1 MNANKILDDLS
12 CKLDSFNPAERKN
25 ALEEFK
31 KAFVTAGESFVC
43 EKNDNNMHC
52 HTFFS
57 FNGYGYSP
65 THVACWAKA
74 ERLFSAGLIDFDVL
88 DGVDEFLAAARELDL
103 RASCGVESRVVVKEM
118 LDKVINSPGEP
129 GIAYHLGVGFTTSGI
144 PAEQRKYLDA
154 MKAAANA
161 RTRGIVEKVN
171 PALSLD
177 YIVAPP
183 QMAHYLQKSAEIY
196 GIYLRYIAPE
206 DIHPY
211 SIDEVFIEFFNK

>member
-144 PAEQRKYLDA
+144 PRR
-154 MKAAANA
+154 NS
-161 RTRGIVEKVN
+161 G
-171 PALSLD
+171 
-177 YIVAPP
+177 
-183 QMAHYLQKSAEIY
+183 
-196 GIYLRYIAPE
+196 
-206 DIHPY
+206 
-211 SIDEVFIEFFNK
+211 SIWMP

>member
-144 PAEQRKYLDA
+144 PVEQRKYLDA

-171 PALSLD
+171 PVLSPLELDFEKDVLTLEEVMTSIQALRNTLD
-177 YIVAPP
+177 
-183 QMAHYLQKSAEIY
+183 
-196 GIYLRYIAPE
+196 
-206 DIHPY
+206 
-211 SIDEVFIEFFNK
+211 IEW

>member
-43 EKNDNNMHC
+43 EKDDNNMHC

-88 DGVDEFLAAARELDL
+88 KRSHLRWGVIAQFFYNGGQTA
-103 RASCGVESRVVVKEM
+103 
-118 LDKVINSPGEP
+118 INSLFLVYCCTYAG
-129 GIAYHLGVGFTTSGI
+129 L
-144 PAEQRKYLDA
+144 
-154 MKAAANA
+154 
-161 RTRGIVEKVN
+161 
-171 PALSLD
+171 
-177 YIVAPP
+177 
-183 QMAHYLQKSAEIY
+183 
-196 GIYLRYIAPE
+196 PE
-206 DIHPY
+206 DTATT
-211 SIDEVFIEFFNK
+211 FFGLYMLAFLLGAGLVRD